1 MPRSSTNGKI
11 CYIEIPATDI
21 ARSSDFYR
29 AVFGWNIRQRSDGHK
44 AFDDTTG
51 QVSGSWVSGRAPGKQ
66 PGLLI
71 YVMVDNVQAT
81 VKAVVANGGTITQE
95 VGADAPE
102 ITARFAD
109 PAGNIIGLYQEPA
122 AHP

>member
-1 MPRSSTNGKI
+1 MARSSTNGKI
-11 CYIEIPATDI
+11 CYIEIPAADI

-29 AVFGWNIRQRSDGHK
+29 VVFGWDIRQRRDGHK

-51 QVSGSWVSGRAPGKQ
+51 QVSGTWVLGRAPGKQ

-81 VKAVVANGGTITQE
+81 LQAVVANGGTITQE

-102 ITARFAD
+102 TTARLAD

-122 AHP
+122 